1 MFDFLL
7 ATENLPFT
15 VALSVMFGIAFLEG
29 VTVLMGFALSGML
42 DTLLPD
48 MDFDIEADLY
58 SELEAPSPF
67 SRLLS
72 WLRVGKVP
80 MLMLLII
87 FLTAF
92 GLIGLALQSI
102 LHSSFDFL
110 LPNWLMSIPAVVLA
124 LPVVRVFGGV
134 LNRFMPNDET
144 DAVSIDSLVGRVAT
158 ITLGTAASG
167 SAAEARVRDVHGTT
181 HYVMV
186 EPDVASD
193 SFSTQ
198 SSVLLVRNE
207 GAIFKAI
214 TNPNPALVDDDQK

>member
-87 FLTAF
+87 FLTGF

-110 LPNWLMSIPAVVLA
+110 LPNWLMSIPAAVLA

>member
-110 LPNWLMSIPAVVLA
+110 LPNCCT
-124 LPVVRVFGGV
+124 GV
-134 LNRFMPNDET
+134 TCRSCLWWR
-144 DAVSIDSLVGRVAT
+144 
-158 ITLGTAASG
+158 
-167 SAAEARVRDVHGTT
+167 AEPFHA
-181 HYVMV
+181 
-186 EPDVASD
+186 
-193 SFSTQ
+193 Q
-198 SSVLLVRNE
+198 
-207 GAIFKAI
+207 
-214 TNPNPALVDDDQK
+214 

>member
-87 FLTAF
+87 FLTGF

-110 LPNWLMSIPAVVLA
+110 LPNWLMSIPAAVLA

-193 SFSTQ
+193 SFPTQ

>member
-110 LPNWLMSIPAVVLA
+110 LPNWLMSIPATVLA